1 MKTPRYVLPATLA
14 SMFLCVGCESE
25 EQLKRVQQEVGD
37 LKVEVFKL
45 RQQVEEGNRKAE
57 AERGAAS
64 ETRDLERRFRADL
77 QETLRQL
84 QESTRSLGKA
94 AATRGPAPRTAEPVA
109 APATEEEKALSS
121 AVLDYNRGSYP
132 LAAES
137 LDLFLKAN
145 PASPRRPDALFY
157 LGLCHYNLKA
167 FDKAQG
173 AFDQIIRDHAAS
185 QQFLPA
191 KLKRAQCLS
200 RMGLKPAA
208 VRAFKELVEGFPG
221 SAEARTAAQELGD
234 LGL

>member
-1 MKTPRYVLPATLA
+1 MKTPRYVLPLSVA
-14 SMFLCVGCESE
+14 SVLICVGCDSE
-25 EQLKRVQQEVGD
+25 EQYKKVTQEVGD

-45 RQQVEEGNRKAE
+45 RQQVEENNRKAE
-57 AERGAAS
+57 ADRVAAA
-64 ETRDLERRFRADL
+64 ETRDHERRFRADL

-94 AATRGPAPRTAEPVA
+94 GAARPGTAKAQDPVA
-109 APATEEEKALSS
+109 APTTDDDKALAA

-137 LDLFLKAN
+137 LDLFLKAQ
-145 PASPRRPDALFY
+145 PGSPRRPDALFY

-167 FDKAQG
+167 YDKAQA
-173 AFDQIIRDHAAS
+173 AFDQIIRDHTAS

-221 SAEARTAAQELGD
+221 SAEARTAGQELAD